1 MYRHFALFFAS
12 LILASTALAHDT
24 WVQTNTNLVRL
35 GDTLHIDLM
44 LGNHGNE
51 HRDFKLASK
60 LASLEGGTL
69 EVIAP
74 DGTKTDLREQLVDL
88 GLDPK
93 EGFHSAKFQPKQTG
107 VYTIAHTLDKLH
119 KTTRSIKSAKA
130 YFGVAESLDK
140 PRDITKAAFAKP
152 FGHPLELVLESHP
165 IVGAKPGSEI
175 KVKVLHN
182 GKLSVGT
189 KVAFIPRGAN
199 LAEGF
204 DDEHERKTDGQG
216 RATFTPKEAGYLLI
230 VAHRSAPEEKG
241 TDFDGTKYSAT
252 IVLQIPSRE
261 IAAE

>member
-1 MYRHFALFFAS
+1 VHRYFVLTFALLSCLSVAQ
-12 LILASTALAHDT
+12 AHDT
-24 WVQTNTNLVRL
+24 WVQTNTSLVRPA
-35 GDTLHIDLM
+35 DTLHVDLI

-51 HRDFKLASK
+51 HRDFKMASK
-60 LASLEGGTL
+60 LASLDGGTL
-69 EVIAP
+69 DVMAP

-119 KTTRSIKSAKA
+119 KTTRSVKSAKS

-140 PRDITKAAFAKP
+140 PRDITAAAFAKP
-152 FGHPLELVLESHP
+152 LGHPLELVLESHP
-165 IVGAKPGSEI
+165 LIGMKPGAEI

-189 KVAFIPRGAN
+189 KVSFIPRGVQ

-204 DDEHERKTDGQG
+204 DPEYERKADGQG
-216 RATFTPKEAGYLLI
+216 RVTFSPKEAGYLLI

-252 IVLQIPSRE
+252 IVLHVPSRE
-261 IAAE
+261 IANE